1 MLLRFGNYEQN
12 CYKHLC
18 GKDLDAGKDGGQE
31 EVGGWAAEDEM
42 IGWHHQLNGHESEKT
57 PGDGEGQGS
66 LMCCSSWGHRV
77 GHNLVT
83 GQ

>member
-1 MLLRFGNYEQN
+1 MT
-12 CYKHLC
+12 
-18 GKDLDAGKDGGQE
+18 
-31 EVGGWAAEDEM
+31 EVEM
-42 IGWHHQLNGHESEKT
+42 VEWHHLLNGHEFEKT